1 MRRPQLRS
9 PFARAVVPVLAGIG
23 FFALF
28 GLALWG
34 VAALMSDSEASQD
47 FSGDFQEMGRTD
59 AFADAIAV
67 NGPIILPDLIGDDR
81 HIVLD
86 HTGADPQ
93 FGWAIYAAY
102 PADRDPTCIIE
113 QIESTRQF
121 IDCEG
126 RTIEVEDL
134 AQPPA
139 GVAPIVGD
147 DHLLTLDLR
156 ADTTGTSGS

>member
-1 MRRPQLRS
+1 
-9 PFARAVVPVLAGIG
+9 VPVLAGIG

-59 AFADAIAV
+59 AFADAIAA

-126 RTIEVEDL
+126 RIIEVEDL

-156 ADTTGTSGS
+156 ADTADAVDAGDATGTSGS